1 MAHRALTLK
10 YRPQVFADL
19 VGQDHVTSV
28 LSAALESGRVAHAFL
43 FTGARG
49 VGKTTS
55 ARILA
60 KALNCEHAR
69 LPGPAVVP
77 AAGGR
82 AGGSA
87 VQAPCGVC
95 TSCTEITTG
104 VSLDVL
110 EIDGASNRG
119 IADVQQLRESVRF
132 TPTGGRYRVV
142 IIDEVHQLS
151 GDAFAALLKTLE
163 EPPAH
168 LVFIF
173 ATTDPQKLPDT
184 IRSRTQ
190 RFDFARVAIRRVAD
204 RLLEI
209 QKREAADSEGVKFQL
224 TDGAALLIAHKGEG
238 SMRDAVSALDQ
249 VVSAGEAQVDETLVR
264 RVLGIADQEAYF
276 RVAGSVL
283 ARDPRGTLRELH
295 AAFDKGLDAKELAEG
310 LAEHFR
316 NILVLK
322 VDPAKGH
329 ELVAASNEDLARLK
343 AQGEGWADTDLLRLM
358 RLAAECQWPMRD
370 SPQPLVHLEAAVLQ
384 MATLEPAESVAVLIE
399 RLESLERRLSGGGV
413 SAVGGVP
420 ARGAVA
426 PGARPH
432 GFAVPAAPTAPTVG
446 APAPPA
452 PVSRPAFSSAMPLTE
467 PPAPGARP
475 AFTPPVARTS
485 APVAAPLPGFT
496 PPRGIAAAGPG
507 TEGAAPPV
515 PPAPAAPV
523 APAAPRGAL
532 AVLDMADVVL
542 DGEVEDSWKRTI
554 AGVNGRKRMLGAF
567 LEESS
572 LVGATLDVLVLGM
585 DDLHR
590 SVIDTGEHRPM
601 VIEELALAFGRPM
614 ELRCVTGEAKS
625 VTRRANSTPAT
636 MQPMIEKAMQIFD
649 GELIEKEKGPERA
662 PDRAPDR
669 GSDRYPRRGD
679 RKS

>member
-1 MAHRALTLK
+1 MAPRALTLK

-60 KALNCEHAR
+60 KALNCEKS
-69 LPGPAVVP
+69 GV
-77 AAGGR
+77 AAGKKGN
-82 AGGSA
+82 AGE
-87 VQAPCGVC
+87 PCGVC

-119 IADVQQLRESVRF
+119 IADVQALRESVRF
-132 TPTGGRYRVV
+132 APTGGRYRVV

-209 QKREAADSEGVKFQL
+209 QKREAADAEGVKFKL

-264 RVLGIADQEAYF
+264 RVLGIPDREAYF
-276 RVAGSVL
+276 QVAGAVL
-283 ARDPRGTLRELH
+283 ARDPQGTLQQLH
-295 AAFDKGLDAKELAEG
+295 EAFGKGLDARELAEG

-316 NILVLK
+316 NILVMK

-343 AQGEGWADTDLLRLM
+343 SQGEGWADTDLLRLM

-384 MATLEPAESVAVLIE
+384 MATLEPAESVAALIE
-399 RLESLERRLSGGGV
+399 RLESLERKLSGGLPV
-413 SAVGGVP
+413 SAVGGAP
-420 ARGAVA
+420 ARGAA
-426 PGARPH
+426 PGPRAH
-432 GFAVPAAPTAPTVG
+432 GFTPTAPAAEPGFV
-446 APAPPA
+446 PP
-452 PVSRPAFSSAMPLTE
+452 S
-467 PPAPGARP
+467 
-475 AFTPPVARTS
+475 FTPPVAR
-485 APVAAPLPGFT
+485 PAAPAFVPPAVPAFT
-496 PPRGIAAAGPG
+496 PPSFTPP
-507 TEGAAPPV
+507 AAPPQAI
-515 PPAPAAPV
+515 APAAPASIAI
-523 APAAPRGAL
+523 APAPPTSRGPQPAIS
-532 AVLDMADVVL
+532 MADVQL
-542 DGEVEDSWKRTI
+542 DAGIEDLWKRTI
-554 AGVNGRKRMLGAF
+554 DGVNARKRMLGAF

-572 LVGATLDVLVLGM
+572 LVGVSGDALVLGM

-601 VIEELALAFGRPM
+601 VLEELARAFGRTM
-614 ELRCVTGEAKS
+614 DLRCVAGEAKS
-625 VTRRANSTPAT
+625 VTRRANTTKES
-636 MQPMIEKAMQIFD
+636 MQPLIDKAMQIFD
-649 GELIEKEKGPERA
+649 GEVIEKGPERA
-662 PDRAPDR
+662 PERAPDR
-669 GSDRYPRRGD
+669 DPNRFRRGD

>member
-1 MAHRALTLK
+1 MAPRALTLK

-19 VGQDHVTSV
+19 VGQDHVTHV

-60 KALNCEHAR
+60 KALNCEKSGVAE
-69 LPGPAVVP
+69 GSGAKGS

-82 AGGSA
+82 GTRHAME
-87 VQAPCGVC
+87 PCGVC
-95 TSCTEITTG
+95 TSCTEITSG

-119 IADVQQLRESVRF
+119 IADVQALRESVRF
-132 TPTGGRYRVV
+132 APTGGRYRVV

-209 QKREAADSEGVKFQL
+209 QKREAADSDGVKFKL

-264 RVLGIADQEAYF
+264 RVLGIADREAYF
-276 RVAGSVL
+276 QVAGAVL
-283 ARDPRGTLRELH
+283 ARDPQTTLRELH

-316 NILVLK
+316 NILVMK

-329 ELVAASNEDLARLK
+329 ELVAASNEELARLK
-343 AQGEGWADTDLLRLM
+343 SQGELWADTDLLRLM

-384 MATLEPAESVAVLIE
+384 MATLEPAESVAALIE
-399 RLESLERRLSGGGV
+399 RLESLERKLSGGLPV
-413 SAVGGVP
+413 SAVGGAP
-420 ARGAVA
+420 ARGAA
-426 PGARPH
+426 PSARPH
-432 GFAVPAAPTAPTVG
+432 GFAAPTAAPTFTP
-446 APAPPA
+446 
-452 PVSRPAFSSAMPLTE
+452 
-467 PPAPGARP
+467 P
-475 AFTPPVARTS
+475 AFTPPA
-485 APVAAPLPGFT
+485 APVARPVAPAFAPSVAPTIVPPAAPGFT
-496 PPRGIAAAGPG
+496 PTRGIAPAGP
-507 TEGAAPPV
+507 ASIAPL
-515 PPAPAAPV
+515 APAAPV
-523 APAAPRGAL
+523 APRGPQ
-532 AVLDMADVVL
+532 AVIDMADVQR
-542 DGEVEDSWKRTI
+542 DGAVEDTWKRTI
-554 AGVNGRKRMLGAF
+554 DGVNARKRMLGAF

-572 LVGATLDVLVLGM
+572 LVGVSGDTLVLGM

-590 SVIDTGEHRPM
+590 SVIDTEQHRPM
-601 VIEELALAFGRPM
+601 VLEELARAFGRSM
-614 ELRCVTGEAKS
+614 DLRCVAGEAKS
-625 VTRRANSTPAT
+625 VTRRANTTQES
-636 MQPMIEKAMQIFD
+636 MQPLIDKAMQIFD
-649 GELIEKEKGPERA
+649 GEVIEKGPERA
-662 PDRAPDR
+662 PERAPARDTNR
-669 GSDRYPRRGD
+669 FRRGE